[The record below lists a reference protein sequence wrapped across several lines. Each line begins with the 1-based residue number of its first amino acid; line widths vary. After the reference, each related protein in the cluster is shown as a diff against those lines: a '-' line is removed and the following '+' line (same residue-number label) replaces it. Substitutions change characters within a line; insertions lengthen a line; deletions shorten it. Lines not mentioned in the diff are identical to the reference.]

1 MNMVSYIKFNSEQLE
16 KIGNAVVYL
25 ADRIPNLSK
34 TKLLKL
40 LYILDEISIKKSG
53 IPILN
58 LKYKVWKF
66 GPVSEE
72 LFIDLSSEPKLEP
85 IISASTFPTTSIR
98 ITWGWSHPDKNMFS
112 NNKFAKFINAMR
124 YTQDF
129 IVSKVKFSEDEFSE
143 NDIELMD
150 FVIEKYGNKTAK
162 ELISYTHRVNSPWYN
177 VAKENAVL
185 ELLESEEINST
196 EYFIDM
202 SMVVSHDERKLEMYS
217 EYLESH

>member
-1 MNMVSYIKFNSEQLE
+1 VFLVSIVYLCIKLTMNMVPYIKFNSEQLE

-72 LFIDLSSEPKLEP
+72 LFIDLSSEPKLLE
-85 IISASTFPTTSIR
+85 
-98 ITWGWSHPDKNMFS
+98 
-112 NNKFAKFINAMR
+112 KFINR
-124 YTQDF
+124 DSRGDF

-150 FVIEKYGNKTAK
+150 FVVEKYGNKTAK

-185 ELLESEEINST
+185 ELLESEVINST
-196 EYFIDM
+196 EYLIDM
-202 SMVVSHDERKLEMYS
+202 SMVVSHDVRKLEMYS